1 MITAVNF
8 KDVLITLGFHEDGF
22 SIMSKSVNQAN
33 INGALLKQ
41 YCIPV
46 PILEE
51 QNRLVQEIQFHEQK
65 IENAQKIINI
75 APREETGYIE

>member
-1 MITAVNF
+1 
-8 KDVLITLGFHEDGF
+8 
-22 SIMSKSVNQAN
+22 MSKSVNQAN
-33 INGALLKQ
+33 INGVLLTQ

-75 APREETGYIE
+75 APATKQAILNKYL

>member
-1 MITAVNF
+1 
-8 KDVLITLGFHEDGF
+8 
-22 SIMSKSVNQAN
+22 MSKSVNQAN
-33 INGALLKQ
+33 INGSLLKQ
-41 YCIPV
+41 YRIPV

-75 APREETGYIE
+75 APAKKQTILNKYL